1 MSTGTTTVLA
11 VGADVTRELD
21 TVLGWMAWLVT
32 CAGVAGLIIVGTRM
46 ALAVKTG
53 DVEEHLREFLMV
65 MGACVIGASAGPL
78 VSFLLNG

>member
-1 MSTGTTTVLA
+1 MDTDAMVTLA
-11 VGADVTRELD
+11 VSADVTRELD

-53 DVEEHLREFLMV
+53 DTEEHLREFLTV
-65 MGACVIGASAGPL
+65 MGACVIGAAAGPL
-78 VSFLLNG
+78 VQFLLNA